1 MKILI
6 ADSFGKDL
14 PDKLKEFGEVTDDI
28 NELPNADVVLVRSAT
43 KATDEYLEKA
53 TNLKLIIRGGVGVDN
68 IDIQFCNEH
77 NICAQ
82 NTPEASSVAV
92 AELAMALML
101 GIQRNIV
108 KAHNTTKAGEWA
120 KKELKGREL
129 YRKTL
134 GLIGIG
140 RIGYEVAKRAKAFEM
155 NVIAY
160 DPYVKESEIELV
172 GLDDLLAKADII
184 SLHTPLTDETKE
196 MVNKDLI
203 AKMKDG
209 AIIINTARGKL
220 LNDQDVYEALQSG
233 KLGYLGTDVYTSEPP
248 GDSPL
253 LRADNVLLAPHIGAS
268 TYENMDRIGE
278 IVCNLI
284 KDLSEGKE
292 LVSLKP

>member
-14 PDKLKEFGEVTDDI
+14 PEKLKEFGEVTDDI
-28 NELPNADVVLVRSAT
+28 NELPNADVILVRSAT

-53 TNLKLIIRGGVGVDN
+53 KNLKLIIRGGVGVDN
-68 IDIQFCNEH
+68 IDIGYCTEH

-82 NTPEASSVAV
+82 NTPEASSIAV
-92 AELAMALML
+92 AELAIAFML

-108 KAHNTTKAGEWA
+108 KAHNTTKAGQWA

-129 YRKTL
+129 YKKTL

-140 RIGYEVAKRAKAFEM
+140 RIGYEVAKRAMAFEM
-155 NVIAY
+155 DVIAY
-160 DPYVKESEIELV
+160 DPYVKDSKIPLV
-172 GLDDLLAKADII
+172 GLDELLARSDFV
-184 SLHTPLTDETKE
+184 SLHTPATKE
-196 MVNKDLI
+196 TLGMVNKEFI
-203 AKMKDG
+203 AKMKNG
-209 AIIINTARGKL
+209 AVLINTARGKL
-220 LNDQDVYEALQSG
+220 LNEQDVYDALQSG
-233 KLGYLGTDVYTSEPP
+233 RLGFLGTDVYSTEPP

-268 TYENMDRIGE
+268 THENMDRIGD
-278 IVCNLI
+278 IVCRLI

-292 LVSLKP
+292 LISLKP

>member
-14 PDKLKEFGEVTDDI
+14 PGLLKEYGEVTDDI

-43 KATDEYLEKA
+43 KATDEYLAKA
-53 TNLKLIIRGGVGVDN
+53 NNLKLIIRGGVGVDN
-68 IDIQFCNEH
+68 IDIQYCNEH
-77 NICAQ
+77 NICAK
-82 NTPEASSVAV
+82 NTPDASSIAV
-92 AELAMALML
+92 AELAIALML

-155 NVIAY
+155 KVIAY
-160 DPYVKESEIELV
+160 DPYVKEHEIELIEN
-172 GLDDLLAKADII
+172 LDDLLAQSDFI
-184 SLHTPLTDETKE
+184 SLHTPLTDETKG

-203 AKMKDG
+203 TKMKDG
-209 AIIINTARGKL
+209 AVIINTARGKL
-220 LNDQDVYEALQSG
+220 LNDQDVYDALQSG
-233 KLGYLGTDVYTSEPP
+233 KLGYLGADVYTTEPP

-278 IVCNLI
+278 IVCSLI

-292 LVSLKP
+292 IISL

>member
-14 PDKLKEFGEVTDDI
+14 AEKLKEFGEVTDDI
-28 NELPNADVVLVRSAT
+28 GELESADVVLVRSAT

-53 TNLKLIIRGGVGVDN
+53 KNLKLIIRGGVGVDN
-68 IDIQFCNEH
+68 IDIRFCHERK
-77 NICAQ
+77 ICAK
-82 NTPEASSVAV
+82 NTPEASSIAV
-92 AELAMALML
+92 AELALTLML

-108 KAHNTTKAGEWA
+108 KAHNTTKAGQWA

-129 YRKTL
+129 YKKTL
-134 GLIGIG
+134 GLVGIG

-155 NVIAY
+155 KVIAY
-160 DPYVKESEIELV
+160 DPYVKESEIELIDS
-172 GLDDLLAKADII
+172 LDDLLSQSDFV
-184 SLHTPLTDETKE
+184 SLHTPATEETLG
-196 MVNKDLI
+196 MVNKDFI

-209 AIIINTARGKL
+209 AILINTARGKL
-220 LNDQDVYEALQSG
+220 LNDQEVYDALQSG
-233 KLGYLGTDVYTSEPP
+233 KLGYLGTDVYAQEPP

-278 IVCNLI
+278 IVCQLI
-284 KDLSEGKE
+284 KDLGDGKE
-292 LVSLKP
+292 LISL

>member
-14 PDKLKEFGEVTDDI
+14 PDKLKEFGDVTDDI
-28 NELPNADVVLVRSAT
+28 NELPDADVVLVRSAT
-43 KATDEYLEKA
+43 KATDEYLAKA
-53 TNLKLIIRGGVGVDN
+53 KNLKLIIRGGVGVDN
-68 IDIQFCNEH
+68 IDIQFCNEN
-77 NICAQ
+77 NICAK

-92 AELAMALML
+92 AELAMTLML

-108 KAHNTTKAGEWA
+108 KAHNTTKEGKWA

-129 YRKTL
+129 YKKTL

-160 DPYVKESEIELV
+160 DPYIKESEIELV
-172 GLDDLLAKADII
+172 QNLDDLLSQADII
-184 SLHTPLTDETKE
+184 SLHTPLTDETRG
-196 MVNKDLI
+196 MVNKDFI

-220 LNDQDVYEALQSG
+220 LNEQDVYDALQAG
-233 KLGYLGTDVYTSEPP
+233 KLGYLGTDVYTQEPP

-268 TYENMDRIGE
+268 TRENMDRIGE
-278 IVCNLI
+278 IVCQLI

-292 LVSLKP
+292 LISL

>member
-28 NELPNADVVLVRSAT
+28 NELPDADVVLVRSAT
-43 KATDEYLEKA
+43 KATDEYLAKA
-53 TNLKLIIRGGVGVDN
+53 TNLKLIVRGGVGVDN
-68 IDIQFCNEH
+68 IDIQYCNEH
-77 NICAQ
+77 SICAK

-92 AELAMALML
+92 AELAMTLML

-108 KAHNTTKAGEWA
+108 KAHNTTKEGKWA

-129 YRKTL
+129 YKKTL

-160 DPYVKESEIELV
+160 DPYVKKSEIELV
-172 GLDDLLAKADII
+172 QLDDLLARSDII
-184 SLHTPLTDETKE
+184 SLHTPLTDETRG
-196 MVNKDLI
+196 MINKDLI
-203 AKMKDG
+203 AKMKKG
-209 AIIINTARGKL
+209 AILINTARGKL
-220 LNDQDVYEALQSG
+220 LNEQDVYDALQDG
-233 KLGYLGTDVYTSEPP
+233 RLGYLGTDVYTSEPP

-253 LRADNVLLAPHIGAS
+253 LRADNVLLSPHIGAS
-268 TYENMDRIGE
+268 TKENMDRIGE
-278 IVCNLI
+278 IVCQLI
-284 KDLSEGKE
+284 KDLHEGKE
-292 LVSLKP
+292 LVSL